1 MMRLNKYISSCGVCS
16 RREADKLIADGRI
29 TVNGQIP
36 SPGQDVSE
44 NDRVCLDGKDISLKS
59 EYTYLAYYKPV
70 GVVCT
75 ERDVHAQKTVLEDLG
90 FSERGTYAGRL
101 DRDSEGLLIMTDD
114 GDLIQAMMKGSGK
127 HEKEYEVTVNK
138 DINGDFLRR
147 MSLGVYLKDLDRTTR
162 PCTVTRTGKRSFN
175 IILTQGMNRQIR
187 RMCHELGFEV
197 ISLKRTR
204 VMCVELKNHKIK
216 PGEYESLTEEEI
228 AKLYRDT
235 KLGEKNGIR
244 RDKKGV

>member
-1 MMRLNKYISSCGVCS
+1 MRLNKFISSCGVCS

-29 TVNGQIP
+29 TVNG
-36 SPGQDVSE
+36 V
-44 NDRVCLDGKDISLKS
+44 LDGKEITAKS
-59 EYTYLAYYKPV
+59 QHNYLAYYKPV

-75 ERDVHAQKTVLEDLG
+75 TRDAHAKKTVIDDLG
-90 FSERGTYAGRL
+90 FSERVTYAGRL

-114 GDLIQAMMKGSGK
+114 GDLIQAMMKGSNK

-138 DINGDFLRR
+138 DINGDFLKR
-147 MSLGVYLKDLDRTTR
+147 MSLGVYLKELDRTTR
-162 PCTVTRTGKRSFN
+162 PCTVTRIGKRSFN
-175 IILTQGMNRQIR
+175 IVLTQGLNRQIR

-197 ISLKRTR
+197 VSLKRIR

-216 PGEYESLTEEEI
+216 AGEYEALTDEEI

-235 KLGEKNGIR
+235 KLGEKNGNR
-244 RDKKGV
+244 RDKEGV

>member
-1 MMRLNKYISSCGVCS
+1 MRLNKYISSCGVCS
-16 RREADKLIADGRI
+16 RREADKLIAEGRI
-29 TVNGQIP
+29 TVNGEFP

-44 NDRVCLDGKDISLKS
+44 TDTVCLDGKEIEAK
-59 EYTYLAYYKPV
+59 EKHNYLVYYKPV

-75 ERDVHAQKTVLEDLG
+75 TRDSHAKKTVIDDLG
-90 FSERGTYAGRL
+90 FSDRVTYAGRL
-101 DRDSEGLLIMTDD
+101 DKESEGLLIMTDD
-114 GDLIQAMMKGSGK
+114 GDLIQAMMKGGGK

-138 DINGDFLRR
+138 DINGDFLKK

-162 PCTVTRTGKRSFN
+162 PCTVKRTGTRSFN
-175 IILTQGMNRQIR
+175 IILTQGLNRQIR

-197 ISLKRTR
+197 VSLKRIR
-204 VMCVELKNHKIK
+204 VMCVELKNHNLKA
-216 PGEYESLTEEEI
+216 GEYESLTDEEV

-235 KLGEKNGIR
+235 KLGEQNGYR

>member
-1 MMRLNKYISSCGVCS
+1 MRLNKFISSCGVCS

-29 TVNGQIP
+29 TVNGVIP

-44 NDRVCLDGKDISLKS
+44 ADKICLDGKEITAKS
-59 EYTYLAYYKPV
+59 QHNYLAYYKPV

-75 ERDVHAQKTVLEDLG
+75 TRDAHAKKTVIDDLG
-90 FSERGTYAGRL
+90 FSERVTYAGRL

-114 GDLIQAMMKGSGK
+114 GDLIQAMMKGSNK

-138 DINGDFLRR
+138 DINGDFLKR
-147 MSLGVYLKDLDRTTR
+147 MSLGVYLKELDRTTR

-175 IILTQGMNRQIR
+175 IVLTQGLNRQIR

-197 ISLKRTR
+197 VSLKRIR

-216 PGEYESLTEEEI
+216 AGEYEALTDEEI

-235 KLGEKNGIR
+235 KLGEKNGNR
-244 RDKKGV
+244 RDKEGV